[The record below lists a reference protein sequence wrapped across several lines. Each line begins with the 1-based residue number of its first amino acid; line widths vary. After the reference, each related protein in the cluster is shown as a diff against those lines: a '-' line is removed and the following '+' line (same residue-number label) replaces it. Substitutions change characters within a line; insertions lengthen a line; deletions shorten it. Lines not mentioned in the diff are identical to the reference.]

1 MATFTEQERA
11 YLAEQRLGRL
21 ATVGPN
27 GQPHVVPTS
36 FRFDP
41 VEGVIDI
48 GGHNIAGSKKFR
60 DARPTLGW
68 LSSSTTSPP
77 PTPGDPERSRSAVG
91 RRPSPREA
99 SAWDQASAPPGSG
112 SLSSASSRGVSTS
125 ATTPR
130 AVGSR
135 C

>member
-60 DARPTLGW
+60 DARANPRVAFVVDDLASTDPWRPRAIEIRGRAQTFTEGGERLGPGFGPAW
-68 LSSSTTSPP
+68 IRITPIRVIAWGLDLSDDAP
-77 PTPGDPERSRSAVG
+77 RSR
-91 RRPSPREA
+91 
-99 SAWDQASAPPGSG
+99 
-112 SLSSASSRGVSTS
+112 
-125 ATTPR
+125 
-130 AVGSR
+130 
-135 C
+135 